1 MGGVILEQKFTTE
14 VYASKKEINLNL
26 KEIIKSKDLIK
37 MFVKKNFTALYKQT
51 ILGPAWIV
59 INPLMTSVIFT
70 FIFGELAGI
79 STDGVPQ
86 ILFYMSGNILWT
98 LVSSNTN
105 SVATTFISNSGMFE
119 KVYFTRLSVPIAT
132 TITSFLNFLL
142 QLSFYFIFFIYY
154 FITGSE
160 VSFAPTII
168 LLPIVIIQMMILSMG
183 VGLIIT
189 SITSKYR
196 DLIYVFPVL
205 VQLWMY
211 VTPIVYPA
219 STLGGIT
226 RIVVMLNP
234 VSTAVEIFRFSLL
247 NAGHISWGY
256 WALSLVTTLLMF
268 VIGILAFKKT
278 EKNFVDV
285 I

>member
-1 MGGVILEQKFTTE
+1 MIQDKFETE
-14 VYASKKEINLNL
+14 VYSSKKDINLGL

-59 INPLMTSVIFT
+59 INPLITSVIFT

-79 STDGVPQ
+79 STDGTPQ
-86 ILFYMSGNILWT
+86 LLFYMSGNILWT
-98 LVSSNTN
+98 LVSTNTN
-105 SVATTFISNSGMFE
+105 NVATTFLANAGMFT

-154 FITGSE
+154 LIIGTEISI
-160 VSFAPTII
+160 APTVI
-168 LLPIVIIQMMILSMG
+168 LLPVVILQVMLLSLG

-196 DLIYVFPVL
+196 DLIYVFPIL

-211 VTPIVYPA
+211 VTPIVYP
-219 STLGGIT
+219 SSSLGGIT
-226 RIVVMLNP
+226 KIVVMLNP
-234 VSTAVEIFRFSLL
+234 VSSAVEIFRYSLL
-247 NAGHISWGY
+247 NAGQISWGY
-256 WALSLVTTLLMF
+256 WALSIVTTIIIF
-268 VIGILAFKKT
+268 IIGILLFKKT